1 MIDRRIGK
9 IQVLRGTELQRKRS
23 VLEQGMF
30 FYSIDK
36 KRLYIGDGITQGG
49 ILVSNKNFIINSSLE
64 ESHPQAVYGDIIYNS
79 YLNKTYIVNKDNT
92 LILIIDTNNCI
103 ELHNRITSL
112 SSILMNLKKCLIKPP
127 SPPPPPPPPGVF
139 TWIKEPQSRV
149 VPVNSSLILEAE
161 ANIFPV
167 APITY
172 RWVNSSGVSVGGIND
187 RILTIAS
194 MQLSNQNSYACIAE
208 STGVTSI
215 TSKYAKITVNIPNDW
230 VQIGG
235 LSSIYGE
242 AAGDKSG
249 WSVSMNSAGD
259 RMAIGAPYNN
269 GNGADSGHV
278 RVYEYNGTNWVK
290 LGSDIDGEATDD
302 YSGVSVSMNSAG
314 DRVAIGAPKNDG
326 NGADSGHVR
335 VYEYNGTNWV
345 KLGQDIDGEA
355 AGDSSGISVS
365 MNSAGNRVA
374 IGAIGNDGN
383 GTFSGHVRVYQYN
396 GSVWTQL
403 GSDIDGE
410 AARDSSGGFVSMNS
424 VGDRVAIGARWA
436 DAASKPDSGHVR
448 VYQYNGTNWVQLG
461 SDIDGEAK
469 DDWSGDSVSMNSAG
483 NRVAIG
489 AIGNDGNG
497 IDSGHVRVYEYN
509 GTNWVQLG
517 QDINGEAAGDISGY
531 SVSINSVGDR
541 VAIGAYDNDG
551 NGSTSGHVRVYQY
564 NGSVWTQLG
573 SDIDGE
579 AAYDKSGWSVSMNSA
594 GDKVVVGAPSS
605 KTINGV
611 DSGHAQVY
619 EYNGTDWVKQLKKQ
633 DIDGEAAR
641 DFSTG
646 LVYGG
651 TVSVNSAGS
660 RVAIGAPYNDGV
672 NGKDS
677 GHVRVYE
684 YDGFFWKKL
693 GQDLDGKAAGD
704 WYGNSVSMNSI
715 GNRVVIGAYRNSDK
729 GVDAG
734 HAQVYEYNG
743 TNWIQLGKDIY
754 GESAGDLAGYS
765 VSINDVGNK
774 VVVGEPN
781 DDVNGQNSGRV
792 RVYEYIGTDWVQIGT
807 NINGRKINDALGISA
822 SINGSG
828 TIVAIGATNGI
839 SIVQPQVRVY
849 EHKGTD
855 WVQLGSDIG
864 VGVGESPYGN
874 FGRTV
879 SLNSAGNRV
888 AIGGSDYN
896 KFTGLTRVYEYDGTN
911 WVQLGQDINGEATG
925 DSSGR
930 SVSMNSAGNRV
941 AIGATGNNGVNGIQ
955 SGHVRVYE
963 YDGTNW
969 VQLGLDM
976 DGEASRDSSGWVV
989 SLNSVG
995 DIVAIGA
1002 PYNDGVTGE
1011 DSGQVRVY
1019 KYK

>member
-355 AGDSSGISVS
+355 AGDSSGI
-365 MNSAGNRVA
+365 
-374 IGAIGNDGN
+374 
-383 GTFSGHVRVYQYN
+383 
-396 GSVWTQL
+396 
-403 GSDIDGE
+403 
-410 AARDSSGGFVSMNS
+410 
-424 VGDRVAIGARWA
+424 
-436 DAASKPDSGHVR
+436 
-448 VYQYNGTNWVQLG
+448 
-461 SDIDGEAK
+461 
-469 DDWSGDSVSMNSAG
+469 SVSMNSAG